1 MPSTSPPPYTPVP
14 PYFKPQFVSPTNF
27 KAAVNSKLDKPAV
40 SLFRLTIRILQFAF
54 ALASGISY
62 AIELNQHVS
71 KDARS
76 SFIYTQ
82 FVFGATLFVLVLDSV
97 TVRHYRF
104 TWLVEWVL
112 AIFYFAA
119 FATFYQAYLEDG
131 VGQGY
136 ENVDLGR
143 MKRAIWCDLI
153 NALLWSASALFSTVM
168 CCSGI
173 KAAVKGKMER
183 RRQRK
188 QGKKG
193 ARQMEEMESGTMG
206 SQQV

>member
-1 MPSTSPPPYTPVP
+1 MP
-14 PYFKPQFVSPTNF
+14 PYFKPQFISPTTF
-27 KAAVNSKLDKPAV
+27 KAAVNNKLDKPAV
-40 SLFRLTIRILQFAF
+40 SLFRLTIRLLQFAF

-62 AIELNQHVS
+62 AIELNQSVS

-119 FATFYQAYLEDG
+119 FSVFYQAYLEDG
-131 VGQGY
+131 VEQGY

-173 KAAVKGKMER
+173 KAAIKGKMEK

-188 QGKKG
+188 QGNKG